1 MFEIPFVVAT
11 IIFVITFIFIL
22 TERVHRTVIGLA
34 GAVIMVAAGM
44 FYNFYEPATALHAI
58 DFNTIGLLL
67 GMMII
72 VAILEKTGFFQYLA
86 IIAAKKTKGDPWKLV
101 LVLGTITT
109 LVSLILDN
117 VTTVVLIAPVTIIIA
132 RILKISPV
140 PILMAEALLS
150 DTGGVASLVGD
161 PPNIMIGS
169 AAHFSFNDFLTH
181 IAPIVFF
188 AWFVTLITLKFVFKK
203 EMAQKPEHID
213 ELLKMDEKEAMKDVK
228 TLKKILMVLGLVVA
242 LFFMH
247 SRLDMPP
254 AMVALIGASLAF
266 LIVAPTKDPQPVL
279 EKVEWSVLLFFSALF
294 VIVGGLE
301 HAGVLEHLASAVKT
315 IASGNIVIT
324 ALAVLWISAI
334 MSAVVDNIPFT
345 VAMIP
350 VIAYLGKEGGIIDV
364 NLLWWALALGV
375 GFGGNGTPIGSTAN
389 VVVVA
394 KSEQTDTPINF
405 KVWLKSGSMAMLAT
419 MIVGSIAIVLMSGY
433 LSRETSGQKLEHKLN
448 NQIEAVREISQ

>member
-1 MFEIPFVVAT
+1 
-11 IIFVITFIFIL
+11 
-22 TERVHRTVIGLA
+22 
-34 GAVIMVAAGM
+34 
-44 FYNFYEPATALHAI
+44 
-58 DFNTIGLLL
+58 
-67 GMMII
+67 
-72 VAILEKTGFFQYLA
+72 
-86 IIAAKKTKGDPWKLV
+86 
-101 LVLGTITT
+101 
-109 LVSLILDN
+109 
-117 VTTVVLIAPVTIIIA
+117 
-132 RILKISPV
+132 
-140 PILMAEALLS
+140 
-150 DTGGVASLVGD
+150 
-161 PPNIMIGS
+161 
-169 AAHFSFNDFLTH
+169 
-181 IAPIVFF
+181 
-188 AWFVTLITLKFVFKK
+188 
-203 EMAQKPEHID
+203 
-213 ELLKMDEKEAMKDVK
+213 
-228 TLKKILMVLGLVVA
+228 
-242 LFFMH
+242 
-247 SRLDMPP
+247 
-254 AMVALIGASLAF
+254 VALIGASLAF